1 MPPSKLTDTLRQALR
16 RQEKVSTVKYLTAEV
31 VQSLDFLDKLNKED
45 KKEDVSLK
53 PGIAV
58 KIPVVYLPGT
68 RLATQVLI
76 YVLAN
81 KAKSTS

>member
-31 VQSLDFLDKLNKED
+31 VQSLDFLDKLEEK
-45 KKEDVSLK
+45 DVSLK

-81 KAKSTS
+81 KAKPKPTS

>member
-31 VQSLDFLDKLNKED
+31 VQSLDFLDKLKE
-45 KKEDVSLK
+45 KDVSLK

-68 RLATQVLI
+68 RLAIQVLI

-81 KAKSTS
+81 KAKPTS

>member
-31 VQSLDFLDKLNKED
+31 VQSLDFLDKLEEK
-45 KKEDVSLK
+45 DVSLK

-81 KAKSTS
+81 KAKPTS

>member
-1 MPPSKLTDTLRQALR
+1 MPPSKLTGTLRQALR

-31 VQSLDFLDKLNKED
+31 VQSLDFLDKLKE
-45 KKEDVSLK
+45 KDVSLK

>member
-31 VQSLDFLDKLNKED
+31 VQSLDFLDKLKE
-45 KKEDVSLK
+45 KDVSLK

>member
-31 VQSLDFLDKLNKED
+31 VQSLDFLDKLEEK
-45 KKEDVSLK
+45 DVSLK

>member
-16 RQEKVSTVKYLTAEV
+16 CQEKVSTVKYLTAEV
-31 VQSLDFLDKLNKED
+31 VQSLDFLDKLKE
-45 KKEDVSLK
+45 KDVSLK